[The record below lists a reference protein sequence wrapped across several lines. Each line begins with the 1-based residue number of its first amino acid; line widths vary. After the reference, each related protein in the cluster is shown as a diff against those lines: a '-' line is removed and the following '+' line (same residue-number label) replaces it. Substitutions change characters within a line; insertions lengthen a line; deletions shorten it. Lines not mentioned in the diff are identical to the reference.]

1 MATRRMG
8 MIGLL
13 LALCLCIM
21 TSNVQA
27 LSTVEITEPISTE
40 KKCNLT
46 ISYDYENTML
56 ADVPVRLY
64 QVGSVSADAQY
75 TLTELF
81 QPTGIEL
88 NGIQMTDEWDVI
100 RSTLE
105 AQILADQ
112 IKPDF
117 TAKSN
122 QSGQVHFQSLELGLY
137 LAVTENV
144 IKDGVQ
150 YSFSPALVTLP
161 TVHENGG
168 WQYEVSVEPKAE
180 AIPVPDSDEQ
190 EKNNKVKV
198 VKLWKDEDNREK
210 RPESIT
216 VEIFCDGKSYQII
229 TLSEHNNWSY
239 GWTAAADGAD
249 WMVAERDI
257 PDGYTAT
264 VAERGTTFIVTNTS
278 QDDGT
283 TPEDGPGTGD
293 TQSIFLYTMILFG
306 AGAALILLSIV
317 RKRD

>member
-27 LSTVEITEPISTE
+27 LSTVEFTEPISTD

-105 AQILADQ
+105 AQILANQ

-122 QSGQVHFQSLELGLY
+122 QSGQVSFQSLVAGLY
-137 LAVTENV
+137 LVVTENV

-150 YSFSPALVTLP
+150 YTFSPALVTLP

-168 WQYEVSVEPKAE
+168 WKYEVTVEPKAE

-190 EKNNKVKV
+190 ERKNNFKV
-198 VKLWKDEDNREK
+198 VKLWKDEDNREN
-210 RPESIT
+210 RPQSIT

-239 GWTAAADGAD
+239 GWTAAADGAV

-306 AGAALILLSIV
+306 AGAALILLGIV

>member
-1 MATRRMG
+1 MAARRMG
-8 MIGLL
+8 IIGLL
-13 LALCLCIM
+13 LTLCLCFVPNVAQA
-21 TSNVQA
+21 TSTA
-27 LSTVEITEPISTE
+27 EPTEPLSTE
-40 KKCNLT
+40 KKCELT
-46 ISYDYENTML
+46 LSYDYDDTTL
-56 ADVPVRLY
+56 VGVSVKLY
-64 QVGSVSADAQY
+64 QVATISADAQY
-75 TLTELF
+75 TLVRTF
-81 QPTGIEL
+81 QPIKIEL
-88 NGIQMTDEWDVI
+88 NGIQTTDEWDVI

-112 IKPDF
+112 IEADF
-117 TAKSN
+117 TAESN
-122 QSGQVHFQSLELGLY
+122 QSGQVHFQSLEPGLY

-150 YSFSPALVTLP
+150 YTFSPALVTLP

-168 WQYEVSVEPKAE
+168 WQYEVSVVPKAE

-190 EKNNKVKV
+190 ERKNNFKV
-198 VKLWKDEDNREK
+198 VKLWKDEDNREN
-210 RPESIT
+210 RPQSIT

-239 GWTAAADGAD
+239 GWTAVADGAV

-306 AGAALILLSIV
+306 AGAALILLGIV

>member
-27 LSTVEITEPISTE
+27 LSTVEITEPISTD

-88 NGIQMTDEWDVI
+88 NDIQMTDEWDVI

-122 QSGQVHFQSLELGLY
+122 QSGQVSFQSLVAGLY
-137 LAVTENV
+137 LVVTEAV
-144 IKDGVQ
+144 VKDGLQ
-150 YSFSPALVTLP
+150 YGFSSTLIALP
-161 TVHENGG
+161 TVDENGE
-168 WQYEVSVEPKAE
+168 WKYEVTVEPKAE
-180 AIPVPDSDEQ
+180 VIPPLGPNEQ
-190 EKNNKVKV
+190 EQNCEFKV
-198 VKLWKDEDNREK
+198 VKLWKDEGNQNK
-210 RPESIT
+210 RPRNIT

-229 TLSEHNNWSY
+229 TLSERTNWSY
-239 GWTAAADGAD
+239 GWTAAADGTD
-249 WMVAERDI
+249 WMVVERDV
-257 PDGYTAT
+257 PDGYTVT
-264 VAERGTTFIVTNTS
+264 VEERNTTFVVTNTC
-278 QDDGT
+278 QKDGIA
-283 TPEDGPGTGD
+283 PEDMPETGD
-293 TQSIFLYTMILFG
+293 TQPIFLYIMLLFA
-306 AGAALILLSIV
+306 AGAVLILLGIA